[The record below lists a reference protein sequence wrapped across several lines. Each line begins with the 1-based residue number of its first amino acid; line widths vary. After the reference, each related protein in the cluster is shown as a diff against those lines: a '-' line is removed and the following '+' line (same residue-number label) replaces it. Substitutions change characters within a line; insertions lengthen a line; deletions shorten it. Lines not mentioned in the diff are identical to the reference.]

1 MGGSERRECHTLV
14 IKGERDT
21 SLTRQDTALNTSLST
36 CTHLSGLS
44 AERTHCHTAHVLRP
58 IPKYMKVYAQ
68 WAWVCIAMHYLQ
80 GLL

>member
-1 MGGSERRECHTLV
+1 MGLCMH
-14 IKGERDT
+14 
-21 SLTRQDTALNTSLST
+21 LNGVRMVQ
-36 CTHLSGLS
+36 CGCFHMMNF
-44 AERTHCHTAHVLRP
+44 RP

>member
-1 MGGSERRECHTLV
+1 MHTHEDANMGLCMH
-14 IKGERDT
+14 
-21 SLTRQDTALNTSLST
+21 LNGVRMVQ
-36 CTHLSGLS
+36 CGCFHMMNF
-44 AERTHCHTAHVLRP
+44 RP